1 MAYDFVAPT
10 TSKLKVR
17 VDYGTSKKIITIK
30 GFKPDGTAAE
40 AMTVL
45 DAVLFEIGGV
55 SYDVKS
61 IKKISVWDVESDEWV
76 EVVFIPADIAPIFD
90 GTYTP
95 SGTVFTNADILPI
108 FNGTYVPS
116 GNRFSADD
124 FKGV

>member
-30 GFKPDGTAAE
+30 GFKP
-40 AMTVL
+40 
-45 DAVLFEIGGV
+45 
-55 SYDVKS
+55 DVKS

-90 GTYTP
+90 GTYKP

-116 GNRFSADD
+116 GNKFSADD